1 MEPALRKTSGQSR
14 LVTSNHSDAQ
24 EVTPSNPNF
33 DRSKLPPE
41 KYIEHLVFENRELQ
55 ATIDR
60 QDIWIDALSSQL
72 RAHDITPAVLKALRQ
87 RVMSKTLAKKP
98 LPSQLLPLPL
108 PPPQPYR
115 ESLLLPPPLPSPPPT
130 ASRLQNP
137 NIMTANVGTLEPQLG
152 LSHSEHVGLAPTRSL
167 SLTLPTTSSL
177 PKPLDPKRKPPGS
190 KTHMLDPM
198 GGVHLSPRLAS
209 AAAAAAALVKS
220 GDTYSLLS
228 SPAPTIESSDQDVP
242 ERSSRRR
249 KELVRIEHPS
259 ARLQEKEGREH
270 EEAEALALLKLHEKQ
285 EHERKLWQQR
295 EEESEVNRRDLQRE
309 RAEEEARQ
317 LELRLRQLEQKR
329 ADKERAERECFA
341 REHLEMDRLE
351 NERLKQLEGEHL
363 SAEKVGSEDRDK
375 ERSQNEQAE
384 VVRREPHERSAAK
397 ERLAQEMLE
406 SNQREHAVSA
416 TILKQSEPLHD
427 ALNPQDA
434 GDGHNRTSV
443 YSDELTLDPKNSGND
458 MQLQRVEVGSN
469 AEHQHP
475 NGNLHMY
482 KSRLRLPDTLNQ
494 HQHQHNQGSPQLS
507 SQLRLQPSTPHIPSR
522 PPAVQTSSMHELVP
536 MSSRETRGSLADSRE
551 LDQTGLKPAIVV
563 PSQSIGNSTPVDP
576 TTPVF
581 GKIPNTP
588 DAFQEYGFGL
598 RLADTNVSAGDTDTK
613 SYMTSPQAS
622 AYQQL
627 HLSPTKSDYS
637 SFNNDILLKTPSNQ
651 NYHSV
656 DSLPSYPQIPQ
667 HKHQRGNQ
675 SFQVLQTPKTEDDT
689 VLFVKPEDFQTI
701 SIYVLSTVYLNLNR
715 RSDEPMVTLSIS
727 DRETGKEMWR
737 IRKSMS
743 QLIAFDNEIRP
754 IVEFFGL
761 PQIPEKSLFFS
772 SSPIKVDA
780 RRNQL
785 QNYFNT
791 LFLMPHIPQMVL
803 YRMCRYLSLDFLN
816 PLDDFKSGARK
827 EGYLIR
833 RYKGLGTS
841 WKIRWCQVDGPTLE
855 IYEAPGE
862 PLLEQIRLKGSQIGR
877 QSADSVAEE
886 KGYRHAFLLMEGQ
899 KLSKLSNSLPKH
911 FFCAENDQE
920 RDEWIECLVAYNGSS
935 DDTFASTNSSEVDLD
950 NTVTLNQGGQMHL
963 TNLLPLHKNR
973 DRSTSS
979 VNSSGGMHSHGWSGT
994 TVNDQ
999 EDVKENAAAAA
1010 AAAASAAAAKKLKKR
1025 SMFPF
1030 RSKGATNEMGSTESE
1045 PAILPYLTPVKQES
1059 TMQHYLDQM
1068 DLDSEVSKS
1077 IFGRDIVEAFNLS
1090 NQNYYG
1096 RQIPTVCCRCLDFLT
1111 KTGAVFE
1118 EGIFRLSGSASSIRQ
1133 LKDKFNTN
1141 FDVDLFASPLQPD
1154 IHTVAGLFK
1163 TYLRELP
1170 APILGVDAFNGLKA
1184 IIPTVP
1190 PNDKALLAL
1199 RFRDFLNDRTNIDPI
1214 HFDICFVIFRFLGQI
1229 IANSASNRMNL
1240 RNVCIVFVPTLNI
1253 PLEILSALLVDFDCI
1268 FEHGQPV
1275 PNDRREI
1282 LDLYIPNF

>member
-1 MEPALRKTSGQSR
+1 MEPVLRKTSGLSR
-14 LVTSNHSDAQ
+14 LVTNNHGVAQ
-24 EVTPSNPNF
+24 EVTPSHPNF
-33 DRSKLPPE
+33 DRSKLSPE
-41 KYIEHLVFENRELQ
+41 QYIEHLIFENRELQ

-72 RAHDITPAVLKALRQ
+72 RAHDIMPAVLKALRQ

-98 LPSQLLPLPL
+98 RSPQPLPLPL
-108 PPPQPYR
+108 PPPLLHR
-115 ESLLLPPPLPSPPPT
+115 ESLILPPPLPSPPPT

-137 NIMTANVGTLEPQLG
+137 NLKTTNVGTLEPQLG
-152 LSHSEHVGLAPTRSL
+152 LSHSEHGGLAPTRSL
-167 SLTLPTTSSL
+167 SLTLPTISSVP
-177 PKPLDPKRKPPGS
+177 PKPMDLKRKPPGS
-190 KTHMLDPM
+190 KTHLLDPK

-220 GDTYSLLS
+220 GDTNSLLP

-249 KELVRIEHPS
+249 RELVRIEHPS
-259 ARLQEKEGREH
+259 PRFQEKEERER
-270 EEAEALALLKLHEKQ
+270 EEAETLALQKQ
-285 EHERKLWQQR
+285 EQDRKLQQQR
-295 EEESEVNRRDLQRE
+295 EEEMEAKHRELQRE

-317 LELRLRQLEQKR
+317 LELRLRQLEQTR
-329 ADKERAERECFA
+329 VDKERAEHERLA
-341 REHLEMDRLE
+341 REHLERERLE
-351 NERLKQLEGEHL
+351 NERLAQLESEHHA
-363 SAEKVGSEDRDK
+363 AEVENERRDK
-375 ERSQNEQAE
+375 ERTQNEQSD
-384 VVRREPHERSAAK
+384 VPRREIHERLAK

-406 SNQREHAVSA
+406 SHQRERAVLE
-416 TILKQSEPLHD
+416 TISKQPELLHN
-427 ALNPQDA
+427 ASNTQDT

-443 YSDELTLDPKNSGND
+443 YSDELMIDPKTPGSD
-458 MQLQRVEVGSN
+458 MQPQRAEVGSN
-469 AEHQHP
+469 VEHHHS
-475 NGNLHMY
+475 NGNLQMY
-482 KSRLRLPDTLNQ
+482 KSRLRLPDTLIQ
-494 HQHQHNQGSPQLS
+494 QPQVSPQLS
-507 SQLRLQPSTPHIPSR
+507 SQLRLQFSTPQIPSR
-522 PPAVQTSSMHELVP
+522 PPVVQRSSTHELVP
-536 MSSRETRGSLADSRE
+536 LSSCETKGPSADS

-563 PSQSIGNSTPVDP
+563 PLQSIGDSTPVDP

-588 DAFQEYGFGL
+588 EAFQEYGFGL
-598 RLADTNVSAGDTDTK
+598 RLAETNMSAGDTDTK

-637 SFNNDILLKTPSNQ
+637 SFNNDMLLKTPSNQ

-656 DSLPSYPQIPQ
+656 DSLPSYSQIPQ
-667 HKHQRGNQ
+667 HENQRGNQ

-701 SIYVLSTVYLNLNR
+701 SIYVLSTIYLNLNR
-715 RSDEPMVTLSIS
+715 KSDEPMVTLSIS

-761 PQIPEKSLFFS
+761 PQIPDKSLFLS

-855 IYEAPGE
+855 VYEAPGE

-911 FFCAENDQE
+911 FFCAENDKE

-935 DDTFASTNSSEVDLD
+935 DDTFASTNLSEVDLD
-950 NTVTLNQGGQMHL
+950 NTVILNQGGLMHL
-963 TNLLPLHKNR
+963 SNLLPLHKNR

-979 VNSSGGMHSHGWSGT
+979 VDSSGGMHSHAWSGT
-994 TVNDQ
+994 TVNDK
-999 EDVKENAAAAA
+999 EDVNENAAAVA

-1030 RSKGATNEMGSTESE
+1030 RSKGAANEMGSTAVSE
-1045 PAILPYLTPVKQES
+1045 PATLPYLTPIKQES
-1059 TMQHYLDQM
+1059 SMQHYLDLM

-1077 IFGRDIVEAFNLS
+1077 VFGRDIAEAFNLS

-1133 LKDKFNTN
+1133 LKDKFNTY

-1184 IIPTVP
+1184 IVSTVP

-1199 RFRDFLNDRTNIDPI
+1199 RFRDFLNDRTNIDLI

-1275 PNDRREI
+1275 PNDRREV